1 MQNLLNIFSSISFVK
16 NNSNGI
22 RYFINFT
29 SLLNNNKDVKVMK
42 VLNVA
47 EKNDA
52 AKNIA
57 HIISRGGSR
66 WVSLRIFI
74 YLLIFYKMDNCLYHK
89 FISTYYSF

>member
-1 MQNLLNIFSSISFVK
+1 MRQIYNLKIVINYFGFFALMI
-16 NNSNGI
+16 NGFYKTAVRLFFNGRQSACER

-29 SLLNNNKDVKVMK
+29 SVLNQQIEKKIMK

-57 HIISRGGSR
+57 KCISRGGNR
-66 WVSLRIFI
+66 WVSINIALF
-74 YLLIFYKMDNCLYHK
+74 
-89 FISTYYSF
+89 